1 MKQGYSF
8 NDLETDEHA
17 FSCRGEFELSSK
29 LHGTLMFKIA
39 LIGDAAVGKTSI
51 RRKYLGKGFISSHIA
66 TIGVD
71 FAQKTVRV
79 EDQPVHLVIWD
90 LAGQDGY
97 DKIRKHY
104 YQGCSALIL
113 VYDITNRTSFENA
126 SAWLVESYKHIEEI
140 PPIAVLANK
149 ADLRTPDNALGLVSH
164 EEGAS
169 FTKALCEKL
178 DVPTI
183 FFETSAKNGEN
194 IQESFTELTR
204 ILIARYQTEQW
215 KKNK

>member
-1 MKQGYSF
+1 
-8 NDLETDEHA
+8 
-17 FSCRGEFELSSK
+17 
-29 LHGTLMFKIA
+29 MFKVA

-51 RRKYLGKGFISSHIA
+51 RRKYLGKSFISSHIA

-79 EDQPVHLVIWD
+79 DDQPVQLVIWD

-97 DKIRKHY
+97 GKVRKHY
-104 YQGCSALIL
+104 YQGCSALIM
-113 VYDITNRTSFENA
+113 VYDITNRTSFDNT
-126 SAWLVESYKHIEEI
+126 SAWLAESYKHAEEI
-140 PPIAVLANK
+140 IPIAVLANK
-149 ADLRTPDNALGLVSH
+149 ADLRTPDNTIDLVSYD
-164 EEGAS
+164 EGAA
-169 FTKALCEKL
+169 FTKALRENL